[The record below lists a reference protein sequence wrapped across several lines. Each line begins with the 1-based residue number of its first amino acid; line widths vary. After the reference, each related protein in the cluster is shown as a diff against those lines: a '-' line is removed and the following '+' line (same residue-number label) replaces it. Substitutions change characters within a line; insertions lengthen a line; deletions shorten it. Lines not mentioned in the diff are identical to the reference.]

1 MRQSLFRTWVA
12 LGIAAAAVL
21 VVAFLAA
28 RDFVR
33 DVYPECP
40 GSLLVVRSPDGQGD
54 LTGLERVD
62 GTGQSDVPGGF
73 RLRFIEEPRGR
84 DDALHD
90 NDARLVRVQV
100 GADGRE
106 CRCGAVPVS
115 WSAWGPTTPLE
126 LDLFYERA
134 TGDFYVVVPAV
145 PRHLNVDGVPTGF
158 SGTSASVAATFR
170 ATHAKTRSFQSQR
183 VFDRRNLSLLVATI
197 ALGALGVAL
206 GRSRRAISYAVRVH
220 AWTEARLTSQGRIE
234 SESGALL
241 ANVDSSLTSTRHAWP
256 IPVGPVL
263 VAPDALAG
271 DGVYR
276 DMPVVTRA
284 KIVEGSHAR
293 WASAT
298 MVRLRDAR
306 ALAVIGTLSAA
317 LAYGARFLAG

>member
-21 VVAFLAA
+21 VVAVLAV
-28 RDFVR
+28 RDFVG

-40 GSLLVVRSPDGQGD
+40 GSLVLAPSPRPGGPSD
-54 LTGLERVD
+54 LERVD
-62 GTGQSDVPGGF
+62 ATGTQDAPGGL
-73 RLRFIEEPRGR
+73 RLRLEFDERNVRKPSAAAI
-84 DDALHD
+84 HD
-90 NDARLVRVQV
+90 VRLVRIQT

-106 CRCGAVPVS
+106 CRCGAVPI
-115 WSAWGPTTPLE
+115 AWTPSFSQATPSE
-126 LDLFYERA
+126 LDVFHDRTA
-134 TGDFYVVVPAV
+134 GVFVVKVPPV
-145 PRHLNVDGVPTGF
+145 PRHRQLYDKDGVIATLRA
-158 SGTSASVAATFR
+158 TSARDRV
-170 ATHAKTRSFQSQR
+170 FQPQR

-197 ALGALGVAL
+197 ALAALGVAL
-206 GRSRRAISYAVRVH
+206 GRSRRAIAYAVRMH

-234 SESGALL
+234 NESGALL
-241 ANVDSSLTSTRHAWP
+241 ATLDSSLTSTRRAWP

-263 VAPDALAG
+263 VAPEALSG
-271 DGVYR
+271 EGIYR
-276 DMPVVTRA
+276 DMPVVPRA
-284 KIVEGSHAR
+284 KVAEGSHTR